1 MSPPRSKSLLRA
13 ARWILPAAALAFAPK
28 CLLCVLAYAGLG
40 AALGLG
46 GREWCGAPAAGSSA
60 VGATSLAWLG
70 IASVL
75 GMVGFLANR
84 RHRS

>member
-1 MSPPRSKSLLRA
+1 MSPPRSKSLLRTA
-13 ARWILPAAALAFAPK
+13 LWLLPAALAFAPK

-70 IASVL
+70 VASIL